1 MAKSRTTPSF
11 VSPSYAVGLSVLV
24 WRQETADRSVS
35 SQGPACAAPWPR
47 AARFHPSISDVD
59 AASFCGR
66 TTAECCPVQVD
77 QDFTTEGATPTRN
90 LPTWVQLYLVPKY
103 LENRHENRKEA

>member
-47 AARFHPSISDVD
+47 AARFHPSISDAILHAPPRN
-59 AASFCGR
+59 AA
-66 TTAECCPVQVD
+66 PVQVD
-77 QDFTTEGATPTRN
+77 QDFTTEAEGG
-90 LPTWVQLYLVPKY
+90 
-103 LENRHENRKEA
+103 